1 MWATAAGAP
10 EEKSARQGVSCPSP
24 SSLSQTL
31 SLSSS
36 FPPSG
41 DVTMTSSEG
50 KKSRSPSP
58 PRPVSTLIGSPSRGY
73 RGIRAKPTRHARTE
87 GLFVLPD
94 PRISGIHLK
103 NSNMWKVVFLG
114 AWDGTKSCVKGFG
127 IYSYLYGLKEGLKL
141 T

>member
-1 MWATAAGAP
+1 MYPVYTAGRGSEYGMSP
-10 EEKSARQGVSCPSP
+10 NSPQLTEQGDQ
-24 SSLSQTL
+24 SLQS
-31 SLSSS
+31 
-36 FPPSG
+36 
-41 DVTMTSSEG
+41 VT
-50 KKSRSPSP
+50 
-58 PRPVSTLIGSPSRGY
+58 
-73 RGIRAKPTRHARTE
+73 AHTE